1 MDTSGQ
7 AAEQIVRYSIE
18 GMEYTLKLAGKGA
31 EHLAA
36 MLMALNRAEQ
46 KTRGHTTLRALLKS
60 GKELTVF
67 SIPPDRL
74 KEFAQEA
81 KRYGVLYCAL
91 KDKTPSAVT
100 DILVRA
106 EDAAKLS
113 RIVERLGL
121 GAVSQTAQA
130 EVEPI
135 DKEIADSEALLEQ
148 ILTPPEKEQQNPTM
162 AQTEAPI
169 RPGVALRPTIR
180 LLNPAPLSGQRS
192 RKYASPRRTAWRKCR
207 QSFTLKKRSS
217 RRNDNQWQK

>member
-91 KDKTPSAVT
+91 KDKTPSAIT

-121 GAVSQTAQA
+121 GTVSQTAQA

-135 DKEIADSEALLEQ
+135 GKEIADSESLLEQ
-148 ILTPPEKEQQNPTM
+148 ILTPPEKELQNIRQSQKDGVEV
-162 AQTEAPI
+162 QTELHI
-169 RPGVALRPTIR
+169 EKTIIKEER
-180 LLNPAPLSGQRS
+180 
-192 RKYASPRRTAWRKCR
+192 
-207 QSFTLKKRSS
+207 
-217 RRNDNQWQK
+217 

>member
-91 KDKTPSAVT
+91 KDKAPSAVT

-121 GAVSQTAQA
+121 GTVSQTDQA
-130 EVEPI
+130 KVEPI
-135 DKEIADSEALLEQ
+135 DKEIADSEA
-148 ILTPPEKEQQNPTM
+148 PPEKEQQNPTM
-162 AQTEAPI
+162 AQTENSDPSGRGSTPSNTATESRPSVRAALQKI
-169 RPGVALRPTIR
+169 RQSQKGGVAEVQTELHIEKTIIKEER
-180 LLNPAPLSGQRS
+180 
-192 RKYASPRRTAWRKCR
+192 
-207 QSFTLKKRSS
+207 
-217 RRNDNQWQK
+217 

>member
-1 MDTSGQ
+1 
-7 AAEQIVRYSIE
+7 
-18 GMEYTLKLAGKGA
+18 
-31 EHLAA
+31 
-36 MLMALNRAEQ
+36 MLMALNRAKQ
-46 KTRGHTTLRALLKS
+46 KTRGRTTLRALLKS

-91 KDKTPSAVT
+91 KDKNPSAVT

-121 GAVSQTAQA
+121 GTVSQTAQA

-162 AQTEAPI
+162 AQTENSDPSGRGSTPSNTATES
-169 RPGVALRPTIR
+169 RPSVRAALQNI
-180 LLNPAPLSGQRS
+180 
-192 RKYASPRRTAWRKCR
+192 R
-207 QSFTLKKRSS
+207 QS
-217 RRNDNQWQK
+217 QKNGAEVQTELHIEKTIIKEER

>member
-1 MDTSGQ
+1 
-7 AAEQIVRYSIE
+7 
-18 GMEYTLKLAGKGA
+18 MEYTLKLAGKGA

-67 SIPPDRL
+67 SIPTDRL

-91 KDKTPSAVT
+91 KDKAPSAVT

-121 GAVSQTAQA
+121 GTVSQTAQA

-135 DKEIADSEALLEQ
+135 DKEIG
-148 ILTPPEKEQQNPTM
+148 
-162 AQTEAPI
+162 
-169 RPGVALRPTIR
+169 R
-180 LLNPAPLSGQRS
+180 QRS
-192 RKYASPRRTAWRKCR
+192 AAGADTDAAGERAAKPYYGPDGKLRSVRAWLYA
-207 QSFTLKKRSS
+207 Q
-217 RRNDNQWQK
+217 QYGY

>member
-36 MLMALNRAEQ
+36 MLMALNRAKQ

-91 KDKTPSAVT
+91 KDKTPSAIT

-121 GAVSQTAQA
+121 GTVSQTAQA

-162 AQTEAPI
+162 AQTENSDPSGRGSMLSNMATES
-169 RPGVALRPTIR
+169 RPSVRAALQKI
-180 LLNPAPLSGQRS
+180 
-192 RKYASPRRTAWRKCR
+192 R
-207 QSFTLKKRSS
+207 QS
-217 RRNDNQWQK
+217 QKDSVAEVQTELHIEKTIIKEER

>member
-36 MLMALNRAEQ
+36 MLLALNRVEQ

-91 KDKTPSAVT
+91 KDKVPSAVT

-121 GAVSQTAQA
+121 GTVSQTAQA

-162 AQTEAPI
+162 AQTENSDPSGRGSMPSNTATESRPSVRAALQNI
-169 RPGVALRPTIR
+169 RQSQKDGVAEVQTELHSEKTIIKEER
-180 LLNPAPLSGQRS
+180 
-192 RKYASPRRTAWRKCR
+192 
-207 QSFTLKKRSS
+207 
-217 RRNDNQWQK
+217 

>member
-60 GKELTVF
+60 GKELSVF

-91 KDKTPSAVT
+91 KDKAPSAVT

-121 GAVSQTAQA
+121 GTVSPTA
-130 EVEPI
+130 
-135 DKEIADSEALLEQ
+135 
-148 ILTPPEKEQQNPTM
+148 
-162 AQTEAPI
+162 
-169 RPGVALRPTIR
+169 R
-180 LLNPAPLSGQRS
+180 QR
-192 RKYASPRRTAWRKCR
+192 
-207 QSFTLKKRSS
+207 
-217 RRNDNQWQK
+217 

>member
-91 KDKTPSAVT
+91 KDKAPSAVT
-100 DILVRA
+100 DIMVRA

-121 GAVSQTAQA
+121 GTVSQTAQA

-162 AQTEAPI
+162 AQMENSVPSGHGSMPSNTATEY
-169 RPGVALRPTIR
+169 RPSVRAALQKI
-180 LLNPAPLSGQRS
+180 
-192 RKYASPRRTAWRKCR
+192 R
-207 QSFTLKKRSS
+207 QS
-217 RRNDNQWQK
+217 QKDSAAEVSTALHIEKTVIKEER

>member
-121 GAVSQTAQA
+121 GTVSQTAQA
-130 EVEPI
+130 
-135 DKEIADSEALLEQ
+135 EIADSEALLEQ

-162 AQTEAPI
+162 AQTENSDPSGRGSMPSNTATES
-169 RPGVALRPTIR
+169 RPSVRAAIQ
-180 LLNPAPLSGQRS
+180 NI
-192 RKYASPRRTAWRKCR
+192 R
-207 QSFTLKKRSS
+207 QS
-217 RRNDNQWQK
+217 QKDGVEVQTELHIEKTVIKEER